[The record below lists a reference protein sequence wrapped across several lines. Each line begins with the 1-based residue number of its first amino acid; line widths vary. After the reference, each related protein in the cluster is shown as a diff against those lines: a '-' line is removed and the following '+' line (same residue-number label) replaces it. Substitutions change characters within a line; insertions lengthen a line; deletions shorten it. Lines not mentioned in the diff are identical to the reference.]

1 MVANAFCKQCGSE
14 LPQGQVFCTSC
25 GAKGGEVESAKGK
38 SMWLLWAWAAVI
50 GVPIPLFLLGFGICP
65 MECPEGNVAVTY
77 TLWKIGWLLWVG
89 GIPTMIIVSIISG
102 IRRSCRR

>member
-14 LPQGQVFCTSC
+14 LPRGQVFCTSC
-25 GAKGGEVESAKGK
+25 GAKGGAVESAKGK

-50 GVPIPLFLLGFGICP
+50 FVPIVLILLGLFICP
-65 MECPEGNVAVTY
+65 MECPKGNAQVGAQLFKT
-77 TLWKIGWLLWVG
+77 GWLLWVW

-102 IRRSCRR
+102 IWRWRRR